1 MLLLIHQNVR
11 MLCCCN
17 LIWLN
22 HFVPIPKQRYL
33 LLSILNIILET
44 ILIVYGFPL
53 CPFNPAPFHPNIG
66 LENCHE
72 IERKITEFNNDSD
85 LHSADM
91 KTFKEAF
98 EKKYWYGYYT
108 ELRKSIFAKPADLA
122 TDALGLVT
130 VIEPN
135 QLPGLTAVLN
145 YDLEKKK
152 TAAALE
158 EKRLVTNADTAA
170 LKIEAKKEV
179 RLRTVEAKQQT
190 DLATI
195 AAPMPTMVAGA
206 PAAASPAM
214 MLPSASRLDHVSP
227 SNQHS
232 SASNSN
238 VPTVLVSSDGES
250 TNNLLEDGEV
260 IDDGGGSKKRARE
273 LENSSFVELS
283 DKDTD
288 DSDPTSIKS
297 PKKKMPKTHH
307 GQPSPINTSNDAMA
321 CPSIP
326 PTNTGQLKERRRS
339 CNFSRISSKAASRN
353 KNRDRRR
360 STGGR
365 ISTHRPSLHHYTN
378 QFKEV
383 HSVDN
388 VDDYFGHRRYI
399 LIIDTNALIHGEIH
413 MREIFDYISL
423 LDRTGTMLRII
434 IPLTTIRELDY
445 LKKNNPGCAQTAAR
459 WLEDFF
465 ELDNPSKPIQ
475 QPPNEMTWI
484 RIQSEVEFE
493 RSMSGQDVFP
503 TNNDEKIV
511 ACGRANLGKGFDVV
525 IITSDRICGL
535 FAYGNGIY
543 KFTPKGFVTFL
554 VRCERADIIPE
565 TMKAKTLN
573 QQQQQRIV
581 KLEHLLDTRSGQIE
595 SLTSLR
601 RDDLSRLN
609 DHESALRAILRDCS
623 KRGENLPRGW
633 ALEWSGPH
641 GRNYFTCE
649 ESNISIWY

>member
-1 MLLLIHQNVR
+1 
-11 MLCCCN
+11 
-17 LIWLN
+17 
-22 HFVPIPKQRYL
+22 
-33 LLSILNIILET
+33 
-44 ILIVYGFPL
+44 
-53 CPFNPAPFHPNIG
+53 
-66 LENCHE
+66 
-72 IERKITEFNNDSD
+72 
-85 LHSADM
+85 
-91 KTFKEAF
+91 
-98 EKKYWYGYYT
+98 
-108 ELRKSIFAKPADLA
+108 
-122 TDALGLVT
+122 
-130 VIEPN
+130 
-135 QLPGLTAVLN
+135 
-145 YDLEKKK
+145 
-152 TAAALE
+152 
-158 EKRLVTNADTAA
+158 
-170 LKIEAKKEV
+170 
-179 RLRTVEAKQQT
+179 
-190 DLATI
+190 
-195 AAPMPTMVAGA
+195 MPTMVAGA

-250 TNNLLEDGEV
+250 TNNLSEDGEV
-260 IDDGGGSKKRARE
+260 IDDGGRSKKRARE
-273 LENSSFVELS
+273 IENSSSVELS

-288 DSDPTSIKS
+288 DSDLTSIKS

-307 GQPSPINTSNDAMA
+307 GQPSPINTSKDAMA

-326 PTNTGQLKERRRS
+326 PTNTGQLQERRRS
-339 CNFSRISSKAASRN
+339 CNFSRILSTAASRN
-353 KNRDRRR
+353 KNCDRRR

-365 ISTHRPSLHHYTN
+365 TSTHRPSLRHYTN

-383 HSVDN
+383 HSVNNIDY
-388 VDDYFGHRRYI
+388 YFGHRRYI

-459 WLEDFF
+459 WLEELT

-493 RSMSGQDVFP
+493 RSMSGQNVFP

-525 IITSDRICGL
+525 IITSDPICGI
-535 FAYGNGIY
+535 FAYGNEIY
-543 KFTPKGFVTFL
+543 KFTPEGFVTFL
-554 VRCERADIIPE
+554 LRCERADIIPE

-573 QQQQQRIV
+573 QQQQQHIV

-601 RDDLSRLN
+601 RDDLSRLESYADRIK
-609 DHESALRAILRDCS
+609 DHESALRAVLRDCS

-633 ALEWSGPH
+633 ALEWSGPQ
-641 GRNYFTCE
+641 RLNYFICE

>member
-1 MLLLIHQNVR
+1 MMLLLIHQNVR

-44 ILIVYGFPL
+44 ILLVYGFPL

-307 GQPSPINTSNDAMA
+307 GQPSPINTSKD
-321 CPSIP
+321 
-326 PTNTGQLKERRRS
+326 
-339 CNFSRISSKAASRN
+339 
-353 KNRDRRR
+353 
-360 STGGR
+360 
-365 ISTHRPSLHHYTN
+365 
-378 QFKEV
+378 
-383 HSVDN
+383 
-388 VDDYFGHRRYI
+388 
-399 LIIDTNALIHGEIH
+399 
-413 MREIFDYISL
+413 
-423 LDRTGTMLRII
+423 
-434 IPLTTIRELDY
+434 
-445 LKKNNPGCAQTAAR
+445 
-459 WLEDFF
+459 
-465 ELDNPSKPIQ
+465 
-475 QPPNEMTWI
+475 
-484 RIQSEVEFE
+484 
-493 RSMSGQDVFP
+493 
-503 TNNDEKIV
+503 
-511 ACGRANLGKGFDVV
+511 
-525 IITSDRICGL
+525 
-535 FAYGNGIY
+535 
-543 KFTPKGFVTFL
+543 
-554 VRCERADIIPE
+554 

-601 RDDLSRLN
+601 RDDLSRFN

-633 ALEWSGPH
+633 ALEWSGPQ
-641 GRNYFTCE
+641 RSNYFICE